1 MKSFI
6 KIFFASF
13 FALVIFTV
21 LAVATGW
28 LILGA
33 LTHPPRPETGTR
45 GVLVLDLSDN
55 FKEQAQNNP
64 IGGLLGSNSAYVPG
78 LYDVVRMIR
87 YARLDSSIKGIY
99 IKADEN
105 ANGFASSEEIREAL
119 QEFKQSN
126 KFIIAYGEL
135 ISQKAYYVASV
146 ADKIYCNPTGG
157 LEFNGFS
164 SNLFYLK
171 GLLDKLEIQPQ
182 IFFAGKFKSATE
194 PLRVTRM
201 TDANRLQTNVWLGD
215 LYNNFLLETGYD
227 RDIDTATL
235 HRFANNF
242 AIQNAAD
249 ALKYHLVDGLKY
261 DDEIRDEL
269 KDSLLL
275 GNKDQINFVSLSKY
289 AKAVD
294 FKAEGSGKIAIIYAQ
309 GDIVGG
315 EGADGQI
322 GSDRFVELIRNAR
335 QDDNIKAIV
344 FRVNSPGGSSLASD
358 VIWREISLARKVKP
372 VVVSMGDYAA
382 SGGYFISCAA
392 DSIFADPGTITGSI
406 GVFSII
412 PNFESFFRDKLGI
425 TFDGVKTAPY
435 ADIGS
440 AIRPLT
446 PGEKLFIQA
455 EVDSIYAKFK
465 SRVAAG
471 RKKDITYIDS
481 IAQGRVWTGHRAL
494 SIGLIDKIGGLQDA
508 VECAA
513 RMAGLTTYKTPE
525 YPGPKSVLKEF
536 FGGGIQNSVREN
548 SIKSEIGTKQ
558 YQLFM
563 KVKSLRH
570 LFGIPQ
576 SRLPFEMDIQ

>member
-21 LAVATGW
+21 IVVVAGL

-33 LTHPPRPETGTR
+33 LTHPPRPETGSR

-64 IGGLLGSNSAYVPG
+64 IGGLLGSNPSYVPG

-87 YARLDSSIKGIY
+87 YARLDTSIKGIY

-126 KFIIAYGEL
+126 KFIIAYGEV
-135 ISQKAYYVASV
+135 ISQKAYYVASI

-215 LYNNFLLETGYD
+215 LYNNFLLETGND
-227 RDIDTATL
+227 RHIDTATL
-235 HRFANNF
+235 HSFANNF
-242 AIQNAAD
+242 SIQNAGD

-261 DDEIRDEL
+261 DDELREEL
-269 KDSLLL
+269 RDSLQL
-275 GNKDQINFVSLSKY
+275 GSKDQINFVSLSTY
-289 AKAVD
+289 GKAVD
-294 FKAEGSGKIAIIYAQ
+294 FKAEGSGRIAIIYAQ
-309 GDIVGG
+309 GDIVDG

-335 QDDNIKAIV
+335 RDDNIKAIV

-382 SGGYFISCAA
+382 SGGYFISCEA
-392 DSIFADPGTITGSI
+392 DSVFADPGTITGSI

-412 PNFESFFRDKLGI
+412 PNYQSFFRDKLGI

-440 AIRPLT
+440 SIRPLT
-446 PGEKLFIQA
+446 AGEKSFIQA
-455 EVDSIYAKFK
+455 DVDSIYGKFK
-465 SRVAAG
+465 RRVAAG

-481 IAQGRVWTGHRAL
+481 IAQGRVWTGKRAL

-513 RMAGLTTYKTPE
+513 GMAGLTAYETTE
-525 YPGPKSVLKEF
+525 YPGPRSMLKEL
-536 FGGGIQNSVREN
+536 FGGAFQSSVKEN
-548 SIKSEIGTKQ
+548 SIKSEIGAKQ

-570 LFGIPQ
+570 LFGVPQ
-576 SRLPFEMDIQ
+576 ARLPFEMEIQ